1 MQVTNHEPVHTNIFL
16 KFEDH
21 YINKT
26 QYTFF
31 QEKLGT
37 FKYYIHNEY
46 ILEYEIQY
54 NESLQ
59 LLSINI
65 NIKILNHLIPTDPN
79 NVKETINDI
88 IYVFKTFYEVQTEI
102 YIIKT
107 ITETKRKSKN
117 IVNQ

>member
-37 FKYYIHNEY
+37 FKYYIDNEY
-46 ILEYEIQY
+46 ILEPKMEYD
-54 NESLQ
+54 ESLQ

-65 NIKILNHLIPTDPN
+65 NIKILNHLIPTTQDS
-79 NVKETINDI
+79 VKETINDI

-102 YIIKT
+102 YNK
-107 ITETKRKSKN
+107 
-117 IVNQ
+117 